1 MKTAL
6 IIGLVCIIL
15 LFVVAGCG
23 QPQEPSP
30 AKEAEQEQPEEVE
43 QGPVE
48 EIKARQEQV
57 EKTKPSG
64 YLEQIKGSDYFDIQI
79 LSFRDTLL
87 DYELTFTKDLKTGD
101 YWIKFDSDE
110 GEDYYWYCGYIYKC
124 RIDDNDWTAGANF
137 TGFEKLTA
145 DFEADIEGMSGTFHF
160 YMINAEQETREEVA
174 IKKY

>member
-15 LFVVAGCG
+15 LFVIAGCG
-23 QPQEPSP
+23 QPQEPAP
-30 AKEAEQEQPEEVE
+30 AKEAEQEQPKEVE

-48 EIKARQEQV
+48 EIIVRQEQV
-57 EKTKPSG
+57 EKAKPKG
-64 YLEQIKGSDYFDIQI
+64 YLEQIEGSEYFDIDVV
-79 LSFRDTLL
+79 SVKGHVVE
-87 DYELTFTKDLKTGD
+87 YGLTFTKDISVGD
-101 YWIKFDSDE
+101 YWIKFESDE
-110 GEDYYWYCGYIYKC
+110 GEDYYWYCGYIQKC
-124 RIDDNDWTAGANF
+124 RIDDNDWTAGTNF

-145 DFEADIEGMSGTFHF
+145 DLESEIEEMSGIFHF